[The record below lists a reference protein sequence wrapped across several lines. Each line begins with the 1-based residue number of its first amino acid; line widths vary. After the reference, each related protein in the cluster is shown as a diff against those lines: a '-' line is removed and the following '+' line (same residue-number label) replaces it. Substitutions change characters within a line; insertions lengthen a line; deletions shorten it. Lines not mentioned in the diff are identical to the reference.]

1 MLTRFVRTQLVLF
14 TIASIVG
21 VAVMVF
27 AYIQAPTLL
36 GIGRITVKVELPA
49 TGGLYRFSNVTY
61 RGVQIGKVTGVTL
74 TDRGAEATL
83 SLDTSPRIPADLR
96 AEVRSI
102 SAVGEQY
109 VDLLPRTDSGP
120 YLENGSVVAM
130 ADTAVPQ
137 PVGPMLDQVSEL
149 VDSIPEGRLSDLLD
163 ETYNAFNG
171 TGYDFGSLLDSA
183 STITTDANNVSDQ
196 MRALID
202 DSGPF
207 LDAQAQ
213 TVDSTRTWA
222 ASLAGITD
230 QVATNDQQF
239 RDILA
244 NGPAFAQETS
254 KLLDQVKPTLPV
266 LLANLTTIGQIGV
279 TYNPSIEQLLV
290 LLPPYVAQVQTYA
303 PINNP
308 TGMPNGE
315 FSLGLGDPA
324 ACTVG
329 FLPPSAWR
337 SPSDTSIIDTP
348 DDIYCKLPQDSPIAV
363 RGARNYPCMGHPGK
377 RAPTVELC
385 NSPEGFKPLA
395 QRQHALG
402 PYPIDPNLIAQG
414 IPPDD
419 RVNPD
424 ANIYGPL
431 QGSPLP
437 PGVDVRPPMP
447 PPLPAP
453 PTNFAGTGPGP
464 LLPGQPLYNSP
475 PVPPPP
481 YDPRSHLDPA
491 IVPAPPADL
500 PRATEVPI
508 PPGLTPE
515 EVPLPPTAVPV
526 PPPAPAPQGPLPGPA
541 PMAAPAAFD
550 AGSEGPSL
558 AIKQYNPRTGE
569 YLGTDGKLYAQ
580 TDLTATPKSWQ
591 DLMPT

>member
-1 MLTRFVRTQLVLF
+1 MLTRFVRTQLILF

-21 VAVMVF
+21 VAVMAF

-36 GIGRITVKVELPA
+36 GIGRITVKLELPA
-49 TGGLYRFSNVTY
+49 SGGLYRFSNVTY
-61 RGVQIGKVTGVTL
+61 RGVQIGKVTAVDL
-74 TDRGAEATL
+74 TATGAEATL
-83 SLDTSPRIPADLR
+83 TLDTSPDIPADLH
-96 AEVRSI
+96 AEIRSI

-120 YLENGSVVAM
+120 FLENGSVISV
-130 ADTAVPQ
+130 ADTSIPQ
-137 PVGPMLDQVSEL
+137 PVGPVLDQVSQL

-163 ETYNAFNG
+163 ESYKAFNG

-183 STITTDANNVSDQ
+183 STITNDANEVSDQ
-196 MRALID
+196 TRALID

-213 TVDSTRTWA
+213 TTDSIRTWA

-230 QVATNDQQF
+230 QVADNDPQF

-244 NGPAFAQETS
+244 NGPGFAQETS
-254 KLLDQVKPTLPV
+254 KLLDQLKPTLPIF
-266 LLANLTTIGQIGV
+266 LANLSSIGQIAV
-279 TYNPSIEQLLV
+279 TYNHSIEQLLI
-290 LLPPYVAQVQTYA
+290 LLPPYVAMTQTIA

-315 FSLGLGDPA
+315 FSLGLGDPP

-337 SPSDTSIIDTP
+337 SPSDTTVIDTP
-348 DDIYCKLPQDSPIAV
+348 DDIYCKLPQDSPVAV
-363 RGARNYPCMGHPGK
+363 RGARNYPCVEHPGK

-385 NSPEGFKPLA
+385 NSPGGYQPLA
-395 QRQHALG
+395 TRQHATG
-402 PYPIDPNLIAQG
+402 PYPLDPNLISQG

-437 PGVDVRPPMP
+437 PGVAAPPP
-447 PPLPAP
+447 PIPPLPGP
-453 PTNFAGTGPGP
+453 PTNFLGTNPGSM
-464 LLPGQPLYNSP
+464 LPSQPIFNTP

-481 YDPRSHLDPA
+481 TDQRSNLDPA
-491 IVPAPPADL
+491 IVPAPPAQL

-508 PPGLTPE
+508 PPGVDPAT
-515 EVPLPPTAVPV
+515 VPLPPTAVPS
-526 PPPAPAPQGPLPGPA
+526 PGPLPGPPPGEV
-541 PMAAPAAFD
+541 PMAAPSGFDSGAVTEPSVAF
-550 AGSEGPSL
+550 A
-558 AIKQYNPRTGE
+558 KYNPRTGE
-569 YLGTDGKLYAQ
+569 YMGADGKLYQQA
-580 TDLTATPKSWQ
+580 DLAAAPKSWE
-591 DLMPT
+591 DLMPI